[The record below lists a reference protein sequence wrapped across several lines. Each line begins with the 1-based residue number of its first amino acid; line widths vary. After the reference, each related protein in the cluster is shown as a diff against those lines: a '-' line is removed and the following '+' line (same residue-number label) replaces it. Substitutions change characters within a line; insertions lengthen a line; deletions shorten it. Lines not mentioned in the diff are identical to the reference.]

1 MALPVW
7 QQVLYGVLTVL
18 LMFGIGASL
27 KPAVFWR
34 VLARPQA
41 LGVGLA
47 SQFLVLPALGFGV
60 ASGLQLGPSDTLG
73 LLLMVTVGG
82 GNASNMLTYLVRGDL
97 ALSLSMT
104 VTATIASA
112 MLTPAWLFLL
122 MNRGIAVPLNAIAL
136 TLAMM
141 AVPVPLGMALRA
153 RSPELANGV
162 DRTGRLAG
170 LGLLV
175 VILAAG
181 AADVFASIQTAP
193 AALFMACAG
202 VSGGGLLLGSMAGW
216 SLGFD
221 RPQWLAIGL
230 ETGVQ
235 NLPAALAVLAV
246 AFPAAEQGALQRAP
260 LLYATI
266 ALLFGSLWAFA
277 HRKI

>member
-260 LLYATI
+260 QLYATI